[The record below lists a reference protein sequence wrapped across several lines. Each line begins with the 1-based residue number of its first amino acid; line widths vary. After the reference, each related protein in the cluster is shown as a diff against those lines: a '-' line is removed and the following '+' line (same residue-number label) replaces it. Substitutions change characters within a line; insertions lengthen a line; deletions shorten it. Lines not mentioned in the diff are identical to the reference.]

1 MWYPG
6 ILCVD
11 MKIREVDP
19 ISFTQKYETK
29 KLLKGTQI
37 IIALLVHVVPC

>member
-11 MKIREVDP
+11 MTIREVDP

-37 IIALLVHVVPC
+37 IIALLVVLC